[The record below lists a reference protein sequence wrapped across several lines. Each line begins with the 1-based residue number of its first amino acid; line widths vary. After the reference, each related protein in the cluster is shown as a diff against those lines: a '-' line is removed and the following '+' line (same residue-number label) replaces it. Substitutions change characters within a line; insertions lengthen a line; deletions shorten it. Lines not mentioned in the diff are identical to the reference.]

1 MTRKRPYTRPRVP
14 PPMRLTGRDRAIL
27 EAIHAFDGML
37 SLKQIDRLFF
47 SGDGKTQPRHRLRTL
62 FTNGFVQMPDAR
74 TIHHVP
80 LGETIY
86 WLGEKGAEVV
96 AESYGTTLSEIS
108 WRRNPRWAQLEHDL
122 AVNDFRLW
130 VQRACAADPQL
141 ELRQWVPETD
151 FLAYPDTVEFNDER
165 GQKRKRQVRPDGFFL
180 IARPRPDRAK
190 PEGFAFLLEIDMA
203 THSNPSFEHHK
214 VRAGLAYLD
223 GEAYRQRFGLRF
235 GRWLV
240 VTTTQQRLD
249 HLLAQ
254 TEKAGG
260 SQAFYFTTFER
271 VKDSALAEPTWLV
284 AGSREL
290 TRLIPNVTVEL
301 PNRRA
306 N

>member
-1 MTRKRPYTRPRVP
+1 MARQRPYTRPRVP
-14 PPMRLTGRDRAIL
+14 LPMRLTGRDRAIL
-27 EAIHAFDGML
+27 EAIHAYDGML

-47 SGDGKTQPRHRLRTL
+47 SGDGKTQPRHRMRTL

-74 TIHHVP
+74 TIHKVP

-96 AESYGTTLSEIS
+96 AESYGATASDLS
-108 WRRNPRWAQLEHDL
+108 WRRNPRWSQLEHDL

-130 VQRACAADPQL
+130 VQQACTADPQL

-151 FLAYPDTVEFNDER
+151 FLAYPDTVEFDDER
-165 GQKRKRQVRPDGFFL
+165 GHNRKRQVRPDGFFL
-180 IARPRPDRAK
+180 IARSRPDRPK
-190 PEGFAFLLEIDMA
+190 PDGFAFLLEIDMA

-214 VRAGLAYLD
+214 VRAGLAYLK

-240 VTTTQQRLD
+240 VTTTPQRLD

-260 SQAFYFTTFER
+260 GQNFYFATFGQ
-271 VKDSALAEPTWLV
+271 VKDSPLTEPIWLV

-290 TRLIPNVTVEL
+290 TSLVPAATVETT
-301 PNRRA
+301 
-306 N
+306 

>member
-1 MTRKRPYTRPRVP
+1 M
-14 PPMRLTGRDRAIL
+14 PMRLTGRDRAIL
-27 EAIHAFDGML
+27 EAIHTFDGML
-37 SLKQIDRLFF
+37 SLKQIDSLFF
-47 SGDGKTQPRHRLRTL
+47 SGDGKTQPRHRMRTL
-62 FTNGFVQMPDAR
+62 YTNGFVQMPDVR
-74 TIHHVP
+74 TIHRVP

-96 AESYGTTLSEIS
+96 AESYGTALNDLS

-130 VQRACAADPQL
+130 VQRTCADDPQL
-141 ELRQWVPETD
+141 VLRYWVQETD
-151 FLAYPDTVEFNDER
+151 FLAYPDTVEFDDER
-165 GQKRKRQVRPDGFFL
+165 GHKRKRQIRPDGYFL
-180 IARPRPDRAK
+180 IARSRPDRPK

-223 GEAYRQRFGLRF
+223 GEAYRQRFGLRY

-240 VTTTQQRLD
+240 VTTTQQRLE
-249 HLLAQ
+249 HLLGQ

-260 SQAFYFTTFER
+260 DQLFYFTTFEQIE
-271 VKDSALAEPTWLV
+271 KGALSDPIWLV

-290 TRLIPNVTVEL
+290 TSLIPSVTVDL
-301 PNRRA
+301 PDRRA